1 METKIEMAVVPEKTC
16 KIVND
21 ASIARKL
28 LKDGYKMVDIKPKR
42 NHERET
48 IFVFE
53 ISDGFMNKMD
63 EYIVAKKNSRD
74 MKDKKTEE

>member
-1 METKIEMAVVPEKTC
+1 MNQIDMAVVPEKEN
-16 KIVND
+16 KIVSE

-28 LKDGYKMVDIKPKR
+28 LKDGFKMVDIKPKR

-53 ISDGFMNKMD
+53 ISDGFMDKMD
-63 EYIVAKKNSRD
+63 EYITAKKNS
-74 MKDKKTEE
+74 KKEKKEEE